1 MAKDRTGLQS
11 KISAI
16 FSGVPVPKKAASR
29 SKPPGTTPESDS
41 DELPKPTIPEK
52 TYSEPTA
59 IQPTAPEPTVAQPA
73 APEATVTQPATPEQT
88 APAPTVTLP
97 AIPEQTVPEPTVPEP
112 TIAQPTAPEPTAPQP
127 QTIEEPALQQPVKPL
142 QEPSSAKVVE
152 AGIPGPRMK
161 QIPTKVSRRR
171 KEKLFLPKT
180 AVKPRRQ
187 RASIIL
193 LIFLSIVLVFVLVRP
208 FSTFRRNPT
217 TPGTTG
223 QANTKILPK
232 VNIKI
237 DWPDISVYPTG
248 LRDPML
254 LDSQQNVIIEE
265 NVLVVKGI
273 SYSEDRKYA
282 VIGTETVQEG
292 DVILDTTIIK
302 INPNSVEFEK
312 DGERWIQEVQGGE

>member
-29 SKPPGTTPESDS
+29 SKPKPPETTPESDS
-41 DELPKPTIPEK
+41 DDLPKPAIPEK
-52 TYSEPTA
+52 TDSEPTA
-59 IQPTAPEPTVAQPA
+59 IQPTAPELTVVQPT
-73 APEATVTQPATPEQT
+73 APEPTVTQPETPEPM
-88 APAPTVTLP
+88 A
-97 AIPEQTVPEPTVPEP
+97 PEPTVTQPTIPEPTAPEP

-127 QTIEEPALQQPVKPL
+127 QTIEEPALRQPVKPL

-152 AGIPGPRMK
+152 ARIPGPKMR

-171 KEKLFLPKT
+171 KDKRFLPKT

-232 VNIKI
+232 ANIKI
-237 DWPDISVYPTG
+237 DWPDISVYPIG

-254 LDSQQNVIIEE
+254 LDSQQNVIIEA

-292 DVILDTTIIK
+292 DVILDATIIK

-312 DGERWIQEVQGGE
+312 DGERWIQEVQGGEGK